1 METVL
6 RFLNFLFN
14 KFMET
19 MRKMRGERNKIQ
31 GKYGENKGSKK
42 KWREIQIKP
51 RCERNK
57 KKLPGGTARMSPVPP
72 PVLPL
77 HPSSADS
84 APARAHRSYLGPYQL
99 NPRQ

>member
-6 RFLNFLFN
+6 RFFNFLFN

-42 KWREIQIKP
+42 NGGKFRLN
-51 RCERNK
+51 RGVNGTK
-57 KKLPGGTARMSPVPP
+57 KAAGWHCQDVPGATPGAATSP
-72 PVLPL
+72 
-77 HPSSADS
+77 
-84 APARAHRSYLGPYQL
+84 QL
-99 NPRQ
+99 C